1 MAVTR
6 EGISIREWSWLGDTG
21 EAPLLRQVRGDLAGW
36 QVGPVVWVAVREV
49 SSWANRVD
57 LSQDGEHYVLG
68 EKLGGV
74 RGGEARALPFRPL
87 PAGRAEP
94 LGEGRGGCR
103 RVTWGSATTP
113 RNWPGSRGSE
123 SVCSPSGGGDRRQ

>member
-6 EGISIREWSWLGDTG
+6 EGISIRAGSWLGDTG

-68 EKLGGV
+68 EKLGGS
-74 RGGEARALPFRPL
+74 P
-87 PAGRAEP
+87 
-94 LGEGRGGCR
+94 R
-103 RVTWGSATTP
+103 R
-113 RNWPGSRGSE
+113 RGSR
-123 SVCSPSGGGDRRQ
+123 PSIPAATSRSRGTSG